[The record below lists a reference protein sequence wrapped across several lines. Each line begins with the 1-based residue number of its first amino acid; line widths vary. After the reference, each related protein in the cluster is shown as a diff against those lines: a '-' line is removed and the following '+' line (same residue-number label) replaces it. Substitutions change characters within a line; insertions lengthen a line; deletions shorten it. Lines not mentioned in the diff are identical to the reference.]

1 MKKYKVLVNG
11 QPYEVVVEEVKDT
24 AGSVSPPQ
32 QVSSAPAAPK
42 AAPSEKKAAPQPAAP
57 TASTPQAPVGGSG
70 AGVSVDAPMPGS
82 VLDVKVSVGDSV
94 SEGDVLLILEA
105 MKMENEVTSPAAGVI
120 KSINVSV
127 GATVNTGDTMIVIE

>member
-24 AGSVSPPQ
+24 AGQVSPAQ
-32 QVSSAPAAPK
+32 QVASPPVAPQAAPV
-42 AAPSEKKAAPQPAAP
+42 APQPAPQPAAAP
-57 TASTPQAPVGGSG
+57 QSPSGGGGGASVT
-70 AGVSVDAPMPGS
+70 APMPGS
-82 VLDVKVSVGDSV
+82 VLQIKVKVGDSV

-105 MKMENEVTSPAAGVI
+105 MKMENEVTSNASGVV

>member
-42 AAPSEKKAAPQPAAP
+42 TAPSEKKAAPQPAAP
-57 TASTPQAPVGGSG
+57 SPQRSAGGSASG
-70 AGVSVDAPMPGS
+70 TVVSAPMPGS
-82 VLDVKVSVGDSV
+82 VLDVKVSAGDSV

-127 GATVNTGDTMIVIE
+127 GATVNTGDPMIVIE